1 MLEKVK
7 INRNKI
13 TAVGMLFVLLVAIR
27 AFEDYLFYD
36 PFSLYFKNDYLSLPF
51 PVFNSVSLLISM
63 GVRFGLNSIISLLI
77 IYCLFKD
84 WGLTKFAAVIYVF
97 FFVLLITAFFV
108 LVLFTDQYNNFVVF
122 YVRRFLIQPLLLL
135 LFIPAI
141 FYQKR
146 MK

>member
-13 TAVGMLFVLLVAIR
+13 IAVGILFVLLVAIR

-51 PVFNSVSLLISM
+51 PVFNSLSLLISM

-84 WGLTKFAAVIYVF
+84 WGLTKFAAFLYAF
-97 FFVLLITAFFV
+97 FFVVLIAAFFV
-108 LVLFTDQYNNFVVF
+108 LVLFTDQYNNFIVF

-141 FYQKR
+141 LYQKR

>member
-13 TAVGMLFVLLVAIR
+13 IAVGILFVLLVAIR

-51 PVFNSVSLLISM
+51 PVFNSLSLLISM